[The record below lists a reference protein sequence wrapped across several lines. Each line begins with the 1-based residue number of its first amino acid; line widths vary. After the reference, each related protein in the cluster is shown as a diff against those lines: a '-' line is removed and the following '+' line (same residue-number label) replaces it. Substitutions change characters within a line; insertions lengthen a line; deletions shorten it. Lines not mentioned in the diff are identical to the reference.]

1 MFQRKRSDT
10 LVSTVEQT
18 YGINLN
24 TRADTLLGNLLVDRG
39 FDSLSQLL
47 DAYHGRANYHA
58 RKRKIF
64 LSFHIEDLPQVNGFR
79 LMMRNPNLAF
89 EVNETSSRSPVQS
102 ERSAYIRQ
110 AISEKIYDASVLVC
124 LIGNGTA
131 WRDWVDWE
139 IETAVQ
145 YRKGICGVRLK
156 DSRGRTPDPL
166 AVRGAPVAK
175 WDMPAIVASIE
186 CAAARRS

>member
-24 TRADTLLGNLLVDRG
+24 TRADTLLGNLLDDRG

-47 DAYHGRANYHA
+47 NAYRGNATYHA
-58 RKRKIF
+58 RKRRIF

-79 LMMRNPNLAF
+79 LMTRNPNLSID
-89 EVNETSSRSPVQS
+89 VNETSSRSPVQS

-110 AISEKIYDASVLVC
+110 AISQKICNASVLVC

-139 IETAVQ
+139 IETAVSNH
-145 YRKGICGVRLK
+145 KGICGVRLK
-156 DSRGRTPDPL
+156 GSYGRAPDAL
-166 AVRGAPVAK
+166 AARGAPVAK
-175 WDMPAIVASIE
+175 WDTAEITAAIE